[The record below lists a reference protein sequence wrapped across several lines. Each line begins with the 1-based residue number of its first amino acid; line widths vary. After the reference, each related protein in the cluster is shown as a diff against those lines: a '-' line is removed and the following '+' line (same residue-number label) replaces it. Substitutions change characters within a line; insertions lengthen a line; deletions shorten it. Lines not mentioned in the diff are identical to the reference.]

1 MLTKQ
6 CTGLHGEKRDYYL
19 YPKAIPP
26 FEMSDFIQNVLF
38 DTYRYHSGEGDMW
51 AHHVGIRRR
60 SLLWGRR

>member
-38 DTYRYHSGEGDMW
+38 DTYRYHSGEGDM
-51 AHHVGIRRR
+51 
-60 SLLWGRR
+60 